1 MIMTQ
6 LLVKEH
12 NVRFPDFTG
21 DDAYD
26 VDVSKL
32 TRFPSQLIVV
42 PQLHTHTD
50 RHTDRQTDREGL
62 RDRQTH
68 TQPSLCRSTT
78 HFSWRFPP

>member
-42 PQLHTHTD
+42 PQLHTHTQTD
-50 RHTDRQTDREGL
+50 IQTDRQTE
-62 RDRQTH
+62 RD
-68 TQPSLCRSTT
+68 
-78 HFSWRFPP
+78 